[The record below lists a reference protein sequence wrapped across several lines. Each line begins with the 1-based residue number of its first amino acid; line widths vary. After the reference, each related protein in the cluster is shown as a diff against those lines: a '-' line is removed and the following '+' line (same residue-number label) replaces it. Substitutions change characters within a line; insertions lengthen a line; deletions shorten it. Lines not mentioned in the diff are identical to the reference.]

1 MKGLFQRS
9 LRFWRIFLFFFL
21 VLLCLA
27 AYLFDIGLTV
37 VCWLIY
43 LQEFSVATT
52 FHGFRETIFWL
63 LASECNWSEW
73 KRKYWRHWTFREY
86 LGRSMSCPT
95 DDISNPQGYFWIT
108 HNESSFKGKH
118 VIISNL
124 WFFFCFLSFFQQ
136 LCLHTFLQDDT
147 CLKNN
152 IELIISCARSAKD
165 DITRNH
171 VFMLLSSVARVSP
184 EWLLEQIIDIFSLIG
199 ESSIKQVC
207 CWLASQ
213 F

>member
-1 MKGLFQRS
+1 MVLEKLFSDYWLQS
-9 LRFWRIFLFFFL
+9 
-21 VLLCLA
+21 V
-27 AYLFDIGLTV
+27 IGLSEKENTDV
-37 VCWLIY
+37 TELSESILGALCHA
-43 LQEFSVATT
+43 QQTT
-52 FHGFRETIFWL
+52 LVILKDIFESLTMNPHLKASTLLFRI
-63 LASECNWSEW
+63 C
-73 KRKYWRHWTFREY
+73 
-86 LGRSMSCPT
+86 
-95 DDISNPQGYFWIT
+95 D
-108 HNESSFKGKH
+108 
-118 VIISNL
+118 
-124 WFFFCFLSFFQQ
+124 FFFCFLSFFQQ

-207 CWLASQ
+207 C
-213 F
+213 